1 MFKARVDMLN
11 PKFELEVVTPTYDET
26 IKLLDALIEKLK
38 PEQSSGYNIKLDAP
52 ENDSS
57 GLKIT
62 TSDGTSS
69 DYISSINKYDPQN

>member
-38 PEQSSGYNIKLDAP
+38 PESSDGHASGYNIKLDAS

-62 TSDGTSS
+62 TSDEKLNSHM
-69 DYISSINKYDPQN
+69 DL

>member
-38 PEQSSGYNIKLDAP
+38 PESSDGHVSGYNIKLDAP

-57 GLKIT
+57 GLKIS
-62 TSDGTSS
+62 TSDGKLNTHM
-69 DYISSINKYDPQN
+69 DL

>member
-11 PKFELEVVTPTYDET
+11 PKLELEVVTPTYDET
-26 IKLLDALIEKLK
+26 VKLLDSLIEKLK
-38 PEQSSGYNIKLDAP
+38 PKSSDVYSSGYDIKLDVS

-62 TSDGTSS
+62 TSDEKLNTHM
-69 DYISSINKYDPQN
+69 DL